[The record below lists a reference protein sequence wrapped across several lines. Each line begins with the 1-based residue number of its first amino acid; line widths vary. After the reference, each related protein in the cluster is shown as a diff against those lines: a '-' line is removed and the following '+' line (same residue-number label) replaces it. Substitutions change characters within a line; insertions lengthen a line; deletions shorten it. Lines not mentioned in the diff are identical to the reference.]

1 MTDMD
6 ITPSIAAKSDQWN
19 ADDLIGTSQT
29 VTIDHWTKGSDE
41 QPNNLH
47 LVETPER
54 AYRPSKSM
62 ARVIVQAWGKESD
75 NYAGKRL
82 TLARDPE
89 IKFRGQKVGG
99 VIITQ
104 MSGITKPLVI
114 ALTAKRGSKVPFT
127 VKPLTEPAPQPS
139 GNSGQLPEPTREQV
153 AVCTDLDELR
163 TMWHAS
169 GAERRKDIE
178 QRNAELDTTA
188 PVEGDQR

>member
-1 MTDMD
+1 MD

-47 LVETPER
+47 LVETPGR

-82 TLARDPE
+82 TLARDPNV
-89 IKFRGQKVGG
+89 KYAGQKVGG
-99 VIITQ
+99 IVISHI
-104 MSGITKPLVI
+104 SDITKPLTI
-114 ALTAKRGSKVPFT
+114 ALTERRGLKVPFT
-127 VKPLTEPAPQPS
+127 VQPLTNPAQPS
-139 GNSGQLPEPTREQV
+139 GNSGQLPEPTPDEI
-153 AVCTDLDELR
+153 ADCTDLAELR
-163 TMWHAS
+163 TMWANA
-169 GAERRKDIE
+169 GPERRKDIE
-178 QRNAELDTTA
+178 ARKAEIVGEEA
-188 PVEGDQR
+188 

>member
-1 MTDMD
+1 MD

-29 VTIDHWTKGSDE
+29 VTIDHWTKGTDE

-82 TLARDPE
+82 TLYRDPD
-89 IKFRGQKVGG
+89 IKFAGQKVGG
-99 VIITQ
+99 ICISH

-127 VKPLTEPAPQPS
+127 VEPLPEAATRRVSRGQVPASTTEPTPDEIA
-139 GNSGQLPEPTREQV
+139 
-153 AVCTDLDELR
+153 ACTDKAELGNMWKASGPELR
-163 TMWHAS
+163 AQVEARVAT
-169 GAERRKDIE
+169 
-178 QRNAELDTTA
+178 LDATA
-188 PVEGDQR
+188 PSAGDEE

>member
-1 MTDMD
+1 MD

-47 LVETPER
+47 LVETPGR

-82 TLARDPE
+82 TLARDPD
-89 IKFRGQKVGG
+89 IKFGGQKVGG
-99 VIITQ
+99 IIITQ

-127 VKPLTEPAPQPS
+127 VQPITEAAP
-139 GNSGQLPEPTREQV
+139 TTTV
-153 AVCTDLDELR
+153 VTDDDIAACTDLAELR
-163 TMWHAS
+163 TMWAS
-169 GAERRKDIE
+169 AGPELRAQIEARK
-178 QRNAELDTTA
+178 AELDTTA
-188 PVEGDQR
+188 PAAGDDA

>member
-1 MTDMD
+1 MD

-47 LVETPER
+47 LVETPKR

-82 TLARDPE
+82 TLARDPNV
-89 IKFRGQKVGG
+89 KYAGQKVGG
-99 VIITQ
+99 IVISHI
-104 MSGITKPLVI
+104 SDITKPLTI
-114 ALTAKRGSKVPFT
+114 ALTERRGLKVPFT
-127 VKPLTEPAPQPS
+127 VKPLTKPAPNPA
-139 GNSGQLPEPTREQV
+139 LEPTTEPTREQI
-153 AVCTDLDELR
+153 AACTDLAELR
-163 TMWHAS
+163 TMWANA
-169 GAERRKDIE
+169 GPELRAQIEARKAEI
-178 QRNAELDTTA
+178 DTTA
-188 PVEGDQR
+188 PVEGDES

>member
-1 MTDMD
+1 MD

-47 LVETPER
+47 LVETPGR

-82 TLARDPE
+82 TLARDAE
-89 IKFRGQKVGG
+89 IKFGGQKVGG
-99 VIITQ
+99 IIITQ

-127 VKPLTEPAPQPS
+127 VQV
-139 GNSGQLPEPTREQV
+139 LPEPQSETLRLPPTREQI
-153 AVCTDLDELR
+153 AACTDSNELHAMWLASGPELR
-163 TMWHAS
+163 AQIE
-169 GAERRKDIE
+169 ARK
-178 QRNAELDTTA
+178 AELDTTA
-188 PVEGDQR
+188 PVEGDEA